1 MKTAIYLWKALM
13 ERDDTQLIHS
23 ILSGDEDAFSELVRK
38 YEKSVHAHAW
48 RKIKDYHI
56 AEEITQ
62 DAFLQAYKKLAS
74 LRNPD
79 QFGGWICVITDRLC
93 TAWLR
98 KKKLYMQSLES
109 VSNGVL
115 EKTAYASYIAEQH
128 EEETAERRREIIES
142 LMAMLPANERTAMVL
157 YYLGEMSCEEVGKY
171 LGVSTNTVKS
181 RLSRA
186 RNRLKVVKFDAKPYI
201 LYKVGHDSI
210 PAKSRKSGRIR
221 GVNSM
226 QNNLVQ
232 EPTQWNL
239 PETAKTRLGRGKIR
253 EIQYSP
259 NGTILAVASSIGI
272 WLYDMKTYQEIAL
285 LTEHPSQVSSVAFTP
300 DGCTLASGSMDGTIH
315 LWDIKTSSYKNI
327 LEPSERTLS
336 AFTIRAP
343 SLAFSPDGKTLVCG
357 YKKTIHI
364 FNAITGKLKN
374 SLITDTSGVIKH
386 IEFSSDSETIICG
399 SISGEISLWDAITGK
414 HKNTIP
420 EPSNC
425 EHAIA
430 FNTIGQTYT
439 VSNAL
444 AEQDYGIYINDL
456 NNGEFKN
463 KLTGHTGSV
472 CCLAYNPEGD
482 TLASTSSME
491 EGIYLWDAH
500 TGQHR
505 FTLNDNASELEF
517 SPDGKTLASGR
528 GDGIIRFWDTH
539 TGNPKYDSFNGHTG
553 STESF
558 AFTSNGKTVT
568 IAYRYGTIRIW
579 ETNTGHLIKTHNEFR
594 DPMLNG
600 EIQNLM
606 CIPDGKILAWGY
618 GGESDEYRMQ
628 LWDTVTGEHINLPT
642 KYEWKNHSLE
652 LSPVGNTLAIALD
665 DNLLRLC
672 DMFTG
677 EEKFVLSSHQ
687 KDIFAI
693 AFSPDS
699 KFVATTS
706 SEDNTIPV
714 WDTDTGEIM
723 NILDL
728 DSTLRNDIVDWR
740 IDSGW
745 CGLAFSPDG
754 KTLAIG
760 GGEIILLW
768 DIDTAQTKMKI
779 TKPTHRVFDLAF
791 SPDGK
796 TLASGGFESNVN
808 LWDTYTGEHKKTLTG
823 HTAWVRSIA
832 FSPDGKSL
840 GSRSD
845 DGTVLLWD
853 MTQIRPQ
860 ND

>member
-1 MKTAIYLWKALM
+1 MEALM

-128 EEETAERRREIIES
+128 EEEAAERRREIIES

-186 RNRLKVVKFDAKPYI
+186 RNRLKVVKFDAKPDI
-201 LYKVGHDSI
+201 LYQVGHDSI
-210 PAKSRKSGRIR
+210 SAKSRKSGRIR
-221 GVNSM
+221 GVKSM
-226 QNNLVQ
+226 RNNLVQ

-259 NGTILAVASSIGI
+259 DGTILAVASSIGI

-285 LTEHPSQVSSVAFTP
+285 LTEHPSQVSSVAFSP

-327 LEPSERTLS
+327 LEPSDRTLS
-336 AFTIRAP
+336 AFTVRAP

-364 FNAITGKLKN
+364 FNAITGELKN

-386 IEFSSDSETIICG
+386 IEFSQDSETIICG

-420 EPSNC
+420 EPSNN

-430 FNTIGQTYT
+430 FNTIGQTYA
-439 VSNAL
+439 VSNVIS
-444 AEQDYGIYINDL
+444 EQDCGIYINDL
-456 NNGEFKN
+456 NTGELKN
-463 KLTGHTGSV
+463 KLTGHSMRV
-472 CCLAYNPEGD
+472 VCLAFNPSDD
-482 TLASTSSME
+482 TIATSTE

-500 TGQHR
+500 TGKHR
-505 FTLNDNASELEF
+505 FTLNDDSPDMEFRSDLEF
-517 SPDGKTLASGR
+517 SPDGKTLASER
-528 GDGIIRFWDTH
+528 CDGIIRFWDAH
-539 TGNPKYDSFNGHTG
+539 TGNPKYDTFNGHNG
-553 STESF
+553 FTESF

-568 IAYRYGTIRIW
+568 ITYGYGTIRIW
-579 ETNTGHLIKTHNEFR
+579 DTNTGHLIKTHNEFR

-600 EIQNLM
+600 EIQNLT
-606 CIPDGKILAWGY
+606 CISDGKILAWGA
-618 GGESDEYRMQ
+618 GGESDESHMQ
-628 LWDTVTGEHINLPT
+628 LWDTGTGEHINLPT
-642 KYEWKNHSLE
+642 KYEWNSHSLG
-652 LSPVGNTLAIALD
+652 LSTVGNTLAIALE

-677 EEKFVLSSHQ
+677 EEKFVLSSPN
-687 KDIFAI
+687 KDIFDI

-699 KFVATTS
+699 KIVAATS
-706 SEDNTIPV
+706 IEDDAIPI
-714 WDTDTGEIM
+714 WDTDTGELKHL
-723 NILDL
+723 LDL
-728 DSTLRNDIVDWR
+728 DSALRNDIADWR

-754 KTLAIG
+754 KTLACG
-760 GGEIILLW
+760 GGEIIFLW
-768 DIDTAQTKMKI
+768 DIDTGDNTKRLI
-779 TKPTHRVFDLAF
+779 RPTHRVFDLAF

-796 TLASGGFESNVN
+796 TLASGGFESNIN
-808 LWDTYTGEHKKTLTG
+808 LWDPHTGEHIKTLTG

-832 FSPDGKSL
+832 FSPDGKFL

-853 MTQIRPQ
+853 MTQIQPQ